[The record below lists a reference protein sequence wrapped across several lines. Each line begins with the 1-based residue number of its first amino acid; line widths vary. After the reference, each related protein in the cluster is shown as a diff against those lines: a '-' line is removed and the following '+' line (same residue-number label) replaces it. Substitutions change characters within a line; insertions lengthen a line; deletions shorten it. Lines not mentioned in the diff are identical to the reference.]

1 MILYPELPVD
11 LYFDITKSSGYKS
24 PSQIARVLTE
34 DWGSRNLFCASCSR
48 DRLAP
53 SKDNTKVHDYSCGG
67 CGETYQLKSQRNPLG
82 NKFVDSAYQP
92 MIESVREDRAP
103 NLLLLHYHP
112 VERCAEN
119 LIIVPRFFLSESC
132 IEPRKPLSE
141 GARRAGWVGC
151 NIVLK
156 QLPPD
161 GRIPIIRDRRAID
174 KGQVRREFMRFRF
187 LLEKRSELRG
197 WTADVLKVVRD
208 LEGKEFSLKEVYS
221 REDELGELH
230 PHNTHV
236 RAKIRQQLQ
245 LLRDKGVLKFLGNGR
260 YILL

>member
-1 MILYPELPVD
+1 MD
-11 LYFDITKSSGYKS
+11 LYFDISKSRGYKS

-34 DWGSRNLFCASCSR
+34 DWGRRNLFCASCSR
-48 DRLAP
+48 NSLVS
-53 SKDNTKVHDYSCGG
+53 SKDNTKVHDYACGC

-82 NKFVDSAYQP
+82 NKFVDSAYLP
-92 MIESVREDRAP
+92 MIESIRENRAP

-112 VERCAEN
+112 TERCAEN

-132 IEPRKPLSE
+132 IEARKPLSE
-141 GARRAGWVGC
+141 FARRAGWVGC

-161 GRIPIIRDRRAID
+161 GRIPIIRDRQAMN
-174 KGQVRREFMRFRF
+174 KGLVRREFSRFRF

-197 WTADVLKVVRD
+197 WTSDVLKVVRD
-208 LEGKEFSLKEVYS
+208 LGEREFSLEQVYS
-221 REDELGELH
+221 REDELSRLH
-230 PHNTHV
+230 PHNSHI

-245 LLRDKGVLKFLGNGR
+245 LLRDKGVVKFLGNGR
-260 YILL
+260 YGLL